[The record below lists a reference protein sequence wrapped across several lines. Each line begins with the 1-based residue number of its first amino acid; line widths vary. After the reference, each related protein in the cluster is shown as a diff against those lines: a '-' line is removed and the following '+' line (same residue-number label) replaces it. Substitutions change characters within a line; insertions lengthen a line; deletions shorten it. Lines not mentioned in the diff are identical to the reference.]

1 MNHFSKVCL
10 SRKDSRGTV
19 HFAEEANVDD
29 YDSEESIL
37 KVEEISA
44 IKGHGKQMTSS
55 ITFLVDDD
63 EKVPLV
69 CQLDTGSTCN
79 VISYTDLVQL
89 LQDGNP
95 PLNVTKSKLKLF
107 DGTFMQPVGVTT
119 LTVVRR
125 GKQYDLQFQVVESP
139 NKPLLSA
146 ETCAQLGLLK
156 VEIEPYEEVHSLES
170 KILTEEQIIVNYRDV
185 FEGLGHIGDTT
196 IVNDPL
202 VKPTQH
208 SPRRVPIAIRDKVK
222 EKLEDL
228 ESKGIVEKVT
238 IPTEWISSMVVV
250 TKPSKIRIC
259 LDPQDLNKAVIRPKY
274 QMPTLDE
281 LLPKLSKAKVFTTL
295 DVEDGFYQVGLDEQ
309 SILNPTFWTPF
320 GRYKYLT
327 LPFGINLAP
336 EEFEGKLHEKLQ
348 GLPGVAVIRD
358 DILVMGYG
366 ENEVEANRND
376 ENLARLLEQARKAIL
391 CLNSSKLNLRNIEVK
406 FMGHLNT
413 KDGLK
418 PDLEKIKAVQQMPR
432 PTSKKELLGLLGFV
446 NYLSKFLPKLSEVV
460 QPLSEMTT
468 KEAKFTRSQQHE
480 TAIKEVRELVVKH
493 PVLKYYDV
501 QEPVVMQCDA
511 SRHGLGAALLQKGQP
526 LLLLHDLYYRLRD
539 STPKLRKSVWLLSS
553 PAKYLVS
560 ILLVMR
566 KSANPYLVADRCKSA
581 APYCKSQFC

>member
-1 MNHFSKVCL
+1 MCL
-10 SRKDSRGTV
+10 SRKDSRGTI
-19 HFAEEANVDD
+19 HFAEEAKVDD

-44 IKGHGKQMTSS
+44 IKGQGKQMTSS

-170 KILTEEQIIVNYRDV
+170 KILTEEQIIANYRDV
-185 FEGLGHIGDTT
+185 FEGLGHIGNTT

-259 LDPQDLNKAVIRPKY
+259 LDPQDLNKAVIRLKY

-281 LLPKLSKAKVFTTL
+281 LLPKLSKAKAFTTL

-309 SILNPTFWTPF
+309 SILNTTFWTPF

-553 PAKYLVS
+553 PAKDLVS
-560 ILLVMR
+560 TLLVMR
-566 KSANPYLVADRCKSA
+566 KSANPYLVADLCKSA

>member
-1 MNHFSKVCL
+1 MEPSILQKKL
-10 SRKDSRGTV
+10 TSMI
-19 HFAEEANVDD
+19 

-37 KVEEISA
+37 KIEEISA

-119 LTVVRR
+119 LAVVRR

-170 KILTEEQIIVNYRDV
+170 KILTEEQIIANYRDV
-185 FEGLGHIGDTT
+185 FEGLGHIGNTT

-208 SPRRVPIAIRDKVK
+208 SPRRVPIAIRDKAK

-295 DVEDGFYQVGLDEQ
+295 DVEDGFYQVGLDGQ
-309 SILNPTFWTPF
+309 SILNTTFWTPF

-553 PAKYLVS
+553 PAKDLVS
-560 ILLVMR
+560 TLLVMR

>member
-1 MNHFSKVCL
+1 MCL

-19 HFAEEANVDD
+19 HFAEEAKVDD

-37 KVEEISA
+37 KIEKISA

-79 VISYTDLVQL
+79 VISYTGLVQL

-170 KILTEEQIIVNYRDV
+170 KILTEEQIIANYRDV
-185 FEGLGHIGDTT
+185 FEGLGHIGNTT

-202 VKPTQH
+202 VKPTQL

-250 TKPSKIRIC
+250 TTPSKIRIC

-295 DVEDGFYQVGLDEQ
+295 DVEDGFYQVGLDGQ
-309 SILNPTFWTPF
+309 SILNTTFWTPF

-553 PAKYLVS
+553 PAKDLVS
-560 ILLVMR
+560 TLLVMR